1 MSEQVIDPQRQKQA
15 REYTRRSRQLLIIEL
30 VLGVI
35 FLVVILLSGLSSE
48 LRNLLEIHQSARVTV
63 YFLILLLSYTVIS
76 APLSIFRSYILPH
89 RYGLSHQSWKSWLVD
104 EGKEMVLG
112 LVLSIILIVVVYLLL
127 DVLPQYWWVL
137 AFVFTASI
145 SIVMTKLAPVL
156 ILPLFF
162 KLKPVDNSELR
173 QRLLSLAESCQ
184 TEVKDVFQINFSDKF
199 STGNAMLMGWGNTR
213 RIAISDTLLQYY
225 TPEEIEIIMA
235 HELGHH
241 RHRDIAKLIA
251 VQSIL
256 LLLGFYLI
264 NLTLNWAVLKLDFN
278 SIADVAAFPVLAL
291 VLGAFFLILT
301 PLANAFSRRLESAA
315 DRYALDATS
324 NPEAFSTMLTKLT
337 NQNLAES
344 EPSKWAEYIFYSHP
358 PYYKRLEL
366 ARRYHQ
372 EEQQ

>member
-48 LRNLLEIHQSARVTV
+48 LRNLIEIHQSAIVTV
-63 YFLILLLSYTVIS
+63 YFLILVLSYTAIS

-104 EGKEMVLG
+104 EGKEMALG
-112 LVLSIILIVVVYLLL
+112 LVLSTMLIVVVYLLL
-127 DVLPQYWWVL
+127 DVFPQYWWLL
-137 AFVFTASI
+137 AFVFSASI

-162 KLKPVDNSELR
+162 KLKPINNPELR

-225 TPEEIEIIMA
+225 TPEEIEVIMA

-251 VQSIL
+251 VQSVL

-278 SIADVAAFPVLAL
+278 GVADVAAFPLLAL

-301 PLANAFSRRLESAA
+301 PLANAFSRRLEEAA
-315 DRYALDATS
+315 DRYALAATS

-344 EPSKWAEYIFYSHP
+344 EPGKWAEFIFYDHP

-366 ARRYHQ
+366 AQRYRR